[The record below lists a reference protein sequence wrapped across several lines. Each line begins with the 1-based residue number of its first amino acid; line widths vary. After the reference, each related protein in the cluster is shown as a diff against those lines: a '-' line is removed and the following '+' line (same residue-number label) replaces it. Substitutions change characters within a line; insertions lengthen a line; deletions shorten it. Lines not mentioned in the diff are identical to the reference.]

1 MAITI
6 FILSIMLILSI
17 IAIINLITQ
26 VEKQDELIEDAL
38 KSETYYRDIIDSLRE
53 KVLQAQV
60 RMKEIDIRGSFEADD
75 EVGYT
80 FKSLQGVVDELNSE
94 VNKAYETTDK

>member
-1 MAITI
+1 M
-6 FILSIMLILSI
+6 MLLISV
-17 IAIINLITQ
+17 AGNVNLIKQ
-26 VEKQDELIEDAL
+26 VEKQDELVEEAIQN
-38 KSETYYRDIIDSLRE
+38 ETYYRDIIDSVRE
-53 KVLQAQV
+53 KILQTQV

-80 FKSLQGVVDELNSE
+80 FKALQVAVDELNSE

>member
-1 MAITI
+1 
-6 FILSIMLILSI
+6 MLILSI

>member
-1 MAITI
+1 MVITI
-6 FILSIMLILSI
+6 ITLSMMLLISV
-17 IAIINLITQ
+17 AGNVNLIKQ
-26 VEKQDELIEDAL
+26 VEKQDELVEEAIQN
-38 KSETYYRDIIDSLRE
+38 ETYYRDIIDSVRE
-53 KVLQAQV
+53 KILQTQV

-80 FKSLQGVVDELNSE
+80 FKALQGIVDELNSE